1 MIAVAENHSTES
13 AIINAMTVDVE
24 DYFQVSAFE
33 AAIDKSQWQSL
44 PRRVEDNTLRILDLF
59 ASHNVRGTFFIKCT

>member
-1 MIAVAENHSTES
+1 MS
-13 AIINAMTVDVE
+13 AQGQAATGAPLCNAMTVDVE

-33 AAIDKSQWQSL
+33 ANVDKSEWQTL

-59 ASHNVRGTFFIKCT
+59 AQHHVKTKMRLL